1 MELYRRTDTEARG
14 RFHFCG
20 LRGEVVPLA
29 LGVRRRRSSS
39 ALSIYDADCRT
50 NTMTRRRRRSE
61 GTGPDDDGE
70 SPQDDVAVVVV
81 VVGSFVSMG
90 IRGGMYFASNEKSG
104 I

>member
-1 MELYRRTDTEARG
+1 MELHRRTDTEARG
-14 RFHFCG
+14 RLHFCG

-39 ALSIYDADCRT
+39 ALSIYDADCRWT

-81 VVGSFVSMG
+81 GSFMSMG